1 MDVTSMRIC
10 TFRYALGRSTY
21 IVSEVV
27 DELIEHWDEFKVWE
41 RDMMVNDIKHAIKL
55 GVAGMEM
62 DVKEWQRVL
71 ECNKEAGDED

>member
-27 DELIEHWDEFKVWE
+27 DELIEHWDEFKEWE
-41 RDMMVNDIKHAIKL
+41 RNMMCNDINHAIER

-71 ECNKEAGDED
+71 ERNKEAEK